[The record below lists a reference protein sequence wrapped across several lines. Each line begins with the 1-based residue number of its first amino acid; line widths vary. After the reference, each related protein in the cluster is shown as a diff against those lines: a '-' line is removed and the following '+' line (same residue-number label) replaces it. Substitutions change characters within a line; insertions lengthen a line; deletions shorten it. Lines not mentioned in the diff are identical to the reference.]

1 YIIIMKGKIKVI
13 KGEVEMIYEK
23 IKLKDISSKLKE
35 SNAVIS
41 IYIPENSEEIN
52 INKKRE
58 TIIMCPGGGYVM
70 TSDREAEP
78 VALKFVAE
86 GFNVVVLR
94 YSVAPNKFPKALIEL
109 AATVDYVR
117 SKSKE
122 WNVDKDK
129 IIVCGFSAGGHLA
142 GSLGVLWDN
151 KILEE
156 ALEINK
162 DNIKPNAMI
171 LCYPVITSGE
181 FAHKGS
187 FDNLLGENVSEVERE
202 KLSLEKLVSKNT
214 PTTFLWHTFDDG
226 AVPVQNSLFF
236 ANSLASNNV
245 PFELHIYPNG
255 VHGLSLCE
263 ELTAMNGQSEHI
275 NQHAGTWFKLAVEW
289 IKNL

>member
-1 YIIIMKGKIKVI
+1 
-13 KGEVEMIYEK
+13 MIYEK

-94 YSVAPNKFPKALIEL
+94 YSVDPNKFPKALIEL

>member
-1 YIIIMKGKIKVI
+1 MKGKIKVI

-187 FDNLLGENVSEVERE
+187 FDNLLGENTSEGERE

-214 PTTFLWHTFDDG
+214 PKTFLWHTFDDG

-236 ANSLASNNV
+236 ANSLAANNV

>member
-1 YIIIMKGKIKVI
+1 MKGKIKVI

-122 WNVDKDK
+122 QNVDKDK

-245 PFELHIYPNG
+245 LFELHIYPNG

>member
-1 YIIIMKGKIKVI
+1 
-13 KGEVEMIYEK
+13 MIYEK

-129 IIVCGFSAGGHLA
+129 IIVCGFSAGGHVA

-156 ALEINK
+156 ALKINK

>member
-1 YIIIMKGKIKVI
+1 
-13 KGEVEMIYEK
+13 MIYEK
-23 IKLKDISSKLKE
+23 IGLKDIASKLKE

-41 IYIPENSEEIN
+41 VYIPENSEEIN

-78 VALKFVAE
+78 VALKFMAE

-109 AATVDYVR
+109 AATVNYAR
-117 SKSKE
+117 SKSEE

-156 ALEINK
+156 ALEMNK
-162 DNIKPNAMI
+162 DNIKPNAMM

-187 FDNLLGENVSEVERE
+187 FDNLLDENISEVERE
-202 KLSLEKLVSKNT
+202 KLSLEKLVSKET
-214 PTTFLWHTFDDG
+214 PQTFLWHTFDDG

-275 NQHAGTWFKLAVEW
+275 NQHAGT
-289 IKNL
+289 

>member
-1 YIIIMKGKIKVI
+1 
-13 KGEVEMIYEK
+13 MIYEK
-23 IKLKDISSKLKE
+23 IGLKDIASKLKE

-41 IYIPENSEEIN
+41 VYIPENSEEIN

-78 VALKFVAE
+78 VALKFMAE

-109 AATVDYVR
+109 AATVNYAR
-117 SKSKE
+117 SKSEE

-156 ALEINK
+156 ALEMNK
-162 DNIKPNAMI
+162 DNIKPNAMM

>member
-1 YIIIMKGKIKVI
+1 
-13 KGEVEMIYEK
+13 MIYEK

-86 GFNVVVLR
+86 GFNLVVLR

>member
-1 YIIIMKGKIKVI
+1 
-13 KGEVEMIYEK
+13 MIYER
-23 IKLKDISSKLKE
+23 INLRDISSKLKD
-35 SNAVIS
+35 SNAIMS
-41 IYIPENSEEIN
+41 TYIPENSEEIN

-58 TIIMCPGGGYVM
+58 TIIICPGGGYVG

-78 VALKFVAE
+78 VAFKFIAE

-94 YSVAPNKFPKALIEL
+94 YSVAPNKFPKALTEL
-109 AATVDYVR
+109 AATVNYIR
-117 SKSKE
+117 SKGEE
-122 WNVDKDK
+122 WNVDSNK

-156 ALEINK
+156 TLGLSK
-162 DNIKPNAMI
+162 DDIKPNAMI

-187 FDNLLGENVSEVERE
+187 FDNLLGENTSEGERE

-214 PTTFLWHTFDDG
+214 PKTFLWHTFDDG

-236 ANSLASNNV
+236 ANSLAANNV
-245 PFELHIYPNG
+245 PFELHIYPSG

-275 NQHAGTWFKLAVEW
+275 NDHVSTWFNLAVEW
-289 IKNL
+289 IKKL

>member
-1 YIIIMKGKIKVI
+1 MKGKIKVI

-23 IKLKDISSKLKE
+23 IGLKDIASKLKE

-41 IYIPENSEEIN
+41 VYIPENSEEIN

>member
-1 YIIIMKGKIKVI
+1 
-13 KGEVEMIYEK
+13 MIYEK
-23 IKLKDISSKLKE
+23 IGLKDIASKLKE

-41 IYIPENSEEIN
+41 VYIPENSEEIN

-78 VALKFVAE
+78 VALKFMAE
-86 GFNVVVLR
+86 RFNVVVLR

-109 AATVDYVR
+109 AATVNYAR
-117 SKSKE
+117 SKSEE

-156 ALEINK
+156 ALEMNK
-162 DNIKPNAMI
+162 DNIKPNAMM

-187 FDNLLGENVSEVERE
+187 FDNLLDENISEVERE
-202 KLSLEKLVSKNT
+202 KLSLEKLVSKET
-214 PTTFLWHTFDDG
+214 PQTFLWHTFDDG

>member
-1 YIIIMKGKIKVI
+1 MKGKIKVI

-255 VHGLSLCE
+255 VHGLSLSE

>member
-1 YIIIMKGKIKVI
+1 MKGKIKVI

-52 INKKRE
+52 INKKRK

>member
-1 YIIIMKGKIKVI
+1 MKGKIKVI

-70 TSDREAEP
+70 SSDREAEP

>member
-1 YIIIMKGKIKVI
+1 MKGKIKVI

-94 YSVAPNKFPKALIEL
+94 YSIAPNKFPKALIEL

-129 IIVCGFSAGGHLA
+129 IIVCGFSVGGHLA

>member
-1 YIIIMKGKIKVI
+1 
-13 KGEVEMIYEK
+13 MIYEK
-23 IKLKDISSKLKE
+23 IGLKDIASKLKE

-41 IYIPENSEEIN
+41 VYIPENSEEIN

-78 VALKFVAE
+78 VALKFMAE

-109 AATVDYVR
+109 AATVNYAR
-117 SKSKE
+117 SKSEE

-156 ALEINK
+156 ALEMNK
-162 DNIKPNAMI
+162 DNIKPNAMM

-187 FDNLLGENVSEVERE
+187 FDNLLDENISEVERE
-202 KLSLEKLVSKNT
+202 KLSLEKLVSKET
-214 PTTFLWHTFDDG
+214 PQTFLWHTFDDG